1 MRNRFSEEQIIKIL
15 NEGEAGQVIRE
26 VCRAHGISEQ
36 TYFRWRKK
44 YGGMGITEARKLRQL
59 EKENARLKRM
69 LAERDLEI
77 DIAKEALAKNF

>member
-1 MRNRFSEEQIIKIL
+1 MRNRFSEEQVIKIL

-36 TYFRWRKK
+36 SYFRWRKK